1 MAYIFVVNVE
11 WIITWITRKYI
22 WRHFLFLWYIEY
34 MIFCM
39 NSCYIFGAKLDILLW
54 STGNDSNILH
64 FTQYNIYLYSYE
76 ENEHYKSVSRCMFI
90 EAILFDI
97 WKGQY
102 LFLVYTGSVV
112 LWVWSYHVPREVSL
126 GVLFI
131 LDYCM
136 LSLFMGLKNHNSLY
150 WPHVFF

>member
-22 WRHFLFLWYIEY
+22 WRHFLFQWYIEY
-34 MIFCM
+34 TIFCM
-39 NSCYIFGAKLDILLW
+39 NSCYIFGAKLDILSW
-54 STGNDSNILH
+54 STWFWYNPFYSI
-64 FTQYNIYLYSYE
+64 QYIYSYE
-76 ENEHYKSVSRCMFI
+76 EDKHYKSISRCMFI

-131 LDYCM
+131 LGYCM

>member
-1 MAYIFVVNVE
+1 MDY
-11 WIITWITRKYI
+11 
-22 WRHFLFLWYIEY
+22 Y
-34 MIFCM
+34 MNNAEIYLTAFSFSVIYWNTIFCM
-39 NSCYIFGAKLDILLW
+39 NRCYIFGAKLDILLW
-54 STGNDSNILH
+54 STWFWYNPFYSI
-64 FTQYNIYLYSYE
+64 QYIYSYE
-76 ENEHYKSVSRCMFI
+76 ENEHYKSISRCIFI

-97 WKGQY
+97 WKGKC

-131 LDYCM
+131 LDHCM